1 MRGSSLHN
9 GARPANSMD
18 QDSFDS
24 LDDSDQQQLLIHAT
38 HGLNL
43 SGGEDDSSRE
53 DNLNLTVNDDN
64 NELPKSII
72 VTSVALMVFDN
83 EGIKANFEQMFREF
97 DPSCLFHYLRSF
109 RRVRVDFETHLTA
122 ANAKLNLDGTP
133 IGEDI
138 IHCYFIQL
146 LSPSEDGG
154 YLHVPPVTRQYLISP
169 PASPPVGWEQPKEDK
184 PVVDYDL
191 LAAMAQL
198 LPGENHEL
206 HPAKQVTMLGKSI
219 STPSIVVQVCEATG
233 EMPNPAIRS
242 VRGTRCPERQSSLD

>member
-1 MRGSSLHN
+1 MRSSSLRN
-9 GARPANSMD
+9 GTRPANSME

-24 LDDSDQQQLLIHAT
+24 VDEGEQLLIHAT
-38 HGLNL
+38 HGMSL
-43 SGGEDDSSRE
+43 SGDESPRE
-53 DNLNLTVNDDN
+53 DNMNLAAGEDND
-64 NELPKSII
+64 LPRAII
-72 VTSVALMVFDN
+72 VTSVDLMVFDN

-97 DPSCLFHYLRSF
+97 ESGCMFHYLRSF
-109 RRVRVDFETHLTA
+109 RRVRVDFESHLNA

-133 IGEDI
+133 VGDNT

-154 YLHVPPVTRQYLISP
+154 YLHVPPVTRQFLISP
-169 PASPPVGWEQPKEDK
+169 PASPPVGWEQPHEDR

-198 LPGENHEL
+198 LPGEDHEL

-219 STPSIVVQVCEATG
+219 STPSIVVHICEG
-233 EMPNPAIRS
+233 GDLPNPGLRS
-242 VRGTRCPERQSSLD
+242 IRGTRYPPERQSSLD